1 MKKDSCMFFT
11 MNVILVMSCA
21 SVNAIGD
28 PIKSTVSGPSSP
40 YKELHFAAAGD
51 WGCKAAAQRTADLI
65 KSRNPDV
72 VLGLGDFSY
81 EKDTGCWFKIMS
93 PLISKTRIVIG
104 EHDFDTKNNSRLQV
118 YVNRFN
124 LSDPYYSF
132 NYGNVHFLA
141 LSSLIPFNN
150 QTLPYKLLR
159 DEFRQKEFV
168 SNDLYYASQNKSINW
183 IIVYLYKPMYTSPS
197 HWIERCNNV
206 VGLDQFSKDLKN
218 NNLPNYSFVVPND
231 FNNSHDTTV
240 AYGDHWLST
249 FVPEIINS
257 SIFNSTLV
265 FITYDEGQENSTE
278 GFGNGVYAVNGGHIP
293 MIIVSP
299 LVKSGFRSS
308 EQYSHYSLLSTL
320 EKIFNTGNLGR
331 GDTSATGKP
340 MLDLFRAPL

>member
-1 MKKDSCMFFT
+1 

-168 SNDLYYASQNKSINW
+168 SNDLYDASQNKSINW

-197 HWIERCNNV
+197 QHPSQGSLREIYHPLFDYYGVDLILQAHNHNYQRSYPIRFNQTNSSAPIITDKNASVYVVPKGSIFMV
-206 VGLDQFSKDLKN
+206 VGTGGAHPYNLLGKAPYIVNQFQGFGFLNIDIVNNGTKLVGTFYDDRDGKMRDQFTIIKDNSK
-218 NNLPNYSFVVPND
+218 
-231 FNNSHDTTV
+231 
-240 AYGDHWLST
+240 
-249 FVPEIINS
+249 
-257 SIFNSTLV
+257 NSTL
-265 FITYDEGQENSTE
+265 
-278 GFGNGVYAVNGGHIP
+278 A
-293 MIIVSP
+293 
-299 LVKSGFRSS
+299 
-308 EQYSHYSLLSTL
+308 
-320 EKIFNTGNLGR
+320 
-331 GDTSATGKP
+331 
-340 MLDLFRAPL
+340 